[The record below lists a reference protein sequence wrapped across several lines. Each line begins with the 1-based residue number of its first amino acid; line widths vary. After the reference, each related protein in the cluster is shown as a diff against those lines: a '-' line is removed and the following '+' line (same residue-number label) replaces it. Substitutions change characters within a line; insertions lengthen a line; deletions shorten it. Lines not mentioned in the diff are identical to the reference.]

1 MSSTNVMN
9 RGGNYK
15 RKDMKIADKFK
26 AACPPHRVKDLE
38 PLVKTLKGDED
49 KIRATIEE
57 WWDEPEKVEPE
68 WEDVNKKGSK
78 KNSTSSNI
86 AGNTSSRSH
95 GNTSSYNR
103 GPSGRGS
110 SGGYARSGGGGRG
123 FSRDRGVSGGRGDRR
138 FRESSNIDKGKYG
151 GRPSNNER
159 PPVGEVYS
167 TTAAGSSNRTK
178 SAWSG
183 ESKLTDKQQ
192 PQPDTS
198 LTTPQNNTA
207 FTAATEGSKFKP
219 PVSDVGGTEIM
230 PQHQPPVVVSSR
242 PATGNVWATKG
253 SAHLIEAE
261 KPKPPVQLVHM
272 PRQQHQPISAPQNG
286 KKEPSPLPPVEKTP
300 QQLQE
305 DLDELKLLSSP
316 VNPAGPGAI
325 SPDTTD
331 AETGAGGTG
340 GHNLVSAITPPS
352 HSLGEELETM
362 LSANGN
368 AVSGSTNAWKSL
380 ESDVGLSSPHSPA
393 SHLAAASVAIAPPS
407 APDVTQPQQS
417 IPTLDIGLAEP
428 EESAVVPANEVDREV
443 NVTSVPFTT
452 EETQTIEPAVSS
464 VAEQPNSDQPKPAS
478 PTAAAT
484 LPAGILN
491 MGKWD
496 VPEADD
502 AGLDFGFGSFGHES
516 DQPDA
521 AKDEEEIPQ
530 PQTTEPTISSLQQ
543 PSSQHQTEQIAQLNP
558 PTSALP
564 VHAAPETLP
573 PASTVNVSASP
584 ARPPP
589 GLSISGMPPMP
600 ANAVLVHELENKLD
614 LKEPPAQTKTEDV
627 IATNNVPVSSVS
639 QPPTSSNIPTSSLST
654 DKATSANPADLPQQQ
669 PQAASN
675 YPEPTANPVLPGMS
689 QYTAVYGMGMYNYN
703 PSSLGNFVGVHTP
716 AGPVLAT
723 GGVTGVLPQQQKVS
737 QNNASQQQQQ
747 QQQQQLQQQQ
757 QQTSSQSNLPSQHHQ
772 QHQGAG
778 LYGAPST
785 SVNVG
790 VSSNE
795 ANSGASSSEASNSAT
810 AGLPPGIA
818 HGAIPYN
825 PALYHGQQYYQMAGQ
840 PHGGV
845 GYGYGYGAQY
855 GGAVQGGFGY
865 QQVMGQNS
873 AYGQPYD
880 DAQQLHSTQGSH
892 HSSNSYQ
899 KSGHG
904 GTGGYRGSRS
914 HHSSHHTSHG
924 NAHQYQNQ
932 YTPQQAYAQPYMAYS
947 VDHLRGAGYGPNMDP
962 YSMQQGSAYQSNTHT
977 SGGGYSSQEDADQLQ
992 QLHKGGGKPRQ
1003 QSTQQQN
1010 YGLQGSVS
1018 ESSNANANNAAAGG
1032 WTNPRWVA
1040 TNWQGS

>member
-1 MSSTNVMN
+1 MPPFAMISC
-9 RGGNYK
+9 
-15 RKDMKIADKFK
+15 DEFK

-68 WEDVNKKGSK
+68 WEDVNNKGGK
-78 KNSTSSNI
+78 KNSSSNNI
-86 AGNTSSRSH
+86 ASNTSSRSH
-95 GNTSSYNR
+95 GNNSSYR
-103 GPSGRGS
+103 GSSGRGS
-110 SGGYARSGGGGRG
+110 SGGYARGGGGGRG
-123 FSRDRGVSGGRGDRR
+123 FSRDRAVSGGRGDRR
-138 FRESSNIDKGKYG
+138 FRETSNADKGKFSS
-151 GRPSNNER
+151 RLSNER
-159 PPVGEVYS
+159 PPVGEVFSS
-167 TTAAGSSNRTK
+167 TTAGSAYRTK

-192 PQPDTS
+192 QPDTL
-198 LTTPQNNTA
+198 LTTSQNDPVLTS
-207 FTAATEGSKFKP
+207 TEDSKP
-219 PVSDVGGTEIM
+219 PVLDVGGTEIM
-230 PQHQPPVVVSSR
+230 PQHQSPAVVPPR
-242 PATGNVWATKG
+242 LTTGNVWATKG
-253 SAHLIEAE
+253 SAHLIEAA

-272 PRQQHQPISAPQNG
+272 PRQQPQPISAPQNA
-286 KKEPSPLPPVEKTP
+286 KKESSSLPSVEKTP

-305 DLDELKLLSSP
+305 DLDELQLLSSP

-325 SPDTTD
+325 SPDTND
-331 AETGAGGTG
+331 TGTGTG

-352 HSLGEELETM
+352 HSLGGDLETM
-362 LSANGN
+362 LSANGK
-368 AVSGSTNAWKSL
+368 AVSGGTNAWKSL
-380 ESDVGLSSPHSPA
+380 ESDVGLSLPRSPA
-393 SHLAAASVAIAPPS
+393 SHLAAAAVAIAPPS
-407 APDVTQPQQS
+407 APDVAQPQQQS

-428 EESAVVPANEVDREV
+428 EESVVVPTNEVDHGV
-443 NVTSVPFTT
+443 NVNSVPFAT
-452 EETQTIEPAVSS
+452 EETLTTKPGSS
-464 VAEQPNSDQPKPAS
+464 VSEQPNEQPKSTS
-478 PTAAAT
+478 PTASSS

-502 AGLDFGFGSFGHES
+502 AGLDFGFGSFGNES
-516 DQPDA
+516 EQPEA
-521 AKDEEEIPQ
+521 TKDEEEISLP
-530 PQTTEPTISSLQQ
+530 PTTEPTLSSLQQ
-543 PSSQHQTEQIAQLNP
+543 PSSQHQTEQMTQLNTP
-558 PTSALP
+558 ASGLP
-564 VHAAPETLP
+564 VHATPETLP
-573 PASTVNVSASP
+573 PASAVNVSASP

-614 LKEPPAQTKTEDV
+614 LKEAHSQTKAEDV
-627 IATNNVPVSSVS
+627 IATNNVPVSVS
-639 QPPTSSNIPTSSLST
+639 QPPTSVNMPASSLST
-654 DKATSANPADLPQQQ
+654 DKATSANPTDLSQQQ
-669 PQAASN
+669 PHAVSN

-723 GGVTGVLPQQQKVS
+723 GGVTGVLPQQQKLP
-737 QNNASQQQQQ
+737 QNTTSQQQH
-747 QQQQQLQQQQ
+747 QQQQLHQQQ
-757 QQTSSQSNLPSQHHQ
+757 QQTSNQSNLPSQHHQ

-785 SVNVG
+785 SANVG
-790 VSSNE
+790 ASNNE

-873 AYGQPYD
+873 AYGQPQPYD
-880 DAQQLHSTQGSH
+880 EAQQLHSSQGSH

-932 YTPQQAYAQPYMAYS
+932 YTPQQAYAAAQPYMAYS
-947 VDHLRGAGYGPNMDP
+947 VDHRYGPNIDP
-962 YSMQQGSAYQSNTHT
+962 YSMQQGNAYQSNTHT
-977 SGGGYSSQEDADQLQ
+977 SAGGYSSQEDADQLQ

-1010 YGLQGSVS
+1010 YGLQGT
-1018 ESSNANANNAAAGG
+1018 ESSNGNANNAAAGG
-1032 WTNPRWVA
+1032 WNNPRWVA
-1040 TNWQGS
+1040 SNWQGS

>member
-1 MSSTNVMN
+1 
-9 RGGNYK
+9 
-15 RKDMKIADKFK
+15 
-26 AACPPHRVKDLE
+26 
-38 PLVKTLKGDED
+38 
-49 KIRATIEE
+49 
-57 WWDEPEKVEPE
+57 
-68 WEDVNKKGSK
+68 
-78 KNSTSSNI
+78 
-86 AGNTSSRSH
+86 
-95 GNTSSYNR
+95 
-103 GPSGRGS
+103 
-110 SGGYARSGGGGRG
+110 
-123 FSRDRGVSGGRGDRR
+123 
-138 FRESSNIDKGKYG
+138 
-151 GRPSNNER
+151 
-159 PPVGEVYS
+159 
-167 TTAAGSSNRTK
+167 
-178 SAWSG
+178 
-183 ESKLTDKQQ
+183 LTDKQQ
-192 PQPDTS
+192 QPDTS
-198 LTTPQNNTA
+198 LSTPQNNPA
-207 FTAATEGSKFKP
+207 FPSTEGSKFKP
-219 PVSDVGGTEIM
+219 PVLDVGGTEIM
-230 PQHQPPVVVSSR
+230 PQHQPPVPVVVPSR
-242 PATGNVWATKG
+242 STTGNVWATKG

-272 PRQQHQPISAPQNG
+272 PRQPPQPISAPQNG
-286 KKEPSPLPPVEKTP
+286 KKEPSSLPPVEKTP

-305 DLDELKLLSSP
+305 DLDELQLLSSP

-325 SPDTTD
+325 SPDTID
-331 AETGAGGTG
+331 SGAGTG

-352 HSLGEELETM
+352 HSLGEDLETM

-368 AVSGSTNAWKSL
+368 AVSGGTNAWKSL
-380 ESDVGLSSPHSPA
+380 ETDVGLSSPHSTA
-393 SHLAAASVAIAPPS
+393 SHLAAAAVAIAPPS
-407 APDVTQPQQS
+407 APEVTQPQQQS

-428 EESAVVPANEVDREV
+428 EETGVVPTNEVDHEV
-443 NVTSVPFTT
+443 NVNSVPFVA
-452 EETQTIEPAVSS
+452 EETQNAEPLVSV
-464 VAEQPNSDQPKPAS
+464 VAEQPSSEQPKPTS
-478 PTAAAT
+478 PTASSA
-484 LPAGILN
+484 LPSGILN

-502 AGLDFGFGSFGHES
+502 AGLDFGFGSFGHDS
-516 DQPDA
+516 DQPEAINDG
-521 AKDEEEIPQ
+521 EEISQ
-530 PQTTEPTISSLQQ
+530 HQTAEPTISSLQQ
-543 PSSQHQTEQIAQLNP
+543 PSSQHQTEQITQLNP
-558 PTSALP
+558 PSSALS
-564 VHAAPETLP
+564 VHAPSETLP
-573 PASTVNVSASP
+573 SASAVNVSASP

-614 LKEPPAQTKTEDV
+614 LKEPPSQTKTEDV

-639 QPPTSSNIPTSSLST
+639 QPPTSANMPTSSLST
-654 DKATSANPADLPQQQ
+654 DKTTSANPSDLSQQQ
-669 PQAASN
+669 PQAVSN

-723 GGVTGVLPQQQKVS
+723 GGVTGVLPQQQKLS
-737 QNNASQQQQQ
+737 QNNTS

-757 QQTSSQSNLPSQHHQ
+757 TSNQSNLPSQHHQ

-790 VSSNE
+790 VSNNE
-795 ANSGASSSEASNSAT
+795 GNSGASSSEASNSAT

-865 QQVMGQNS
+865 QQVMGQNN

-880 DAQQLHSTQGSH
+880 DAQQLHSSQGSH

-914 HHSSHHTSHG
+914 HHSGHHTSHG

-932 YTPQQAYAQPYMAYS
+932 YTPQQAYAAAQPYMAYS
-947 VDHLRGAGYGPNMDP
+947 VDHRYQPNIDP
-962 YSMQQGSAYQSNTHT
+962 YSMQQGNAYQSNTHT

-1010 YGLQGSVS
+1010 YGLQGT